1 MLPPETPPANLLA
14 QIQQKIQR
22 AERRARV
29 FKFVGNS
36 VFLLLAIALLI
47 PAASFI
53 GAEIQQTGFSSLL
66 SLLYSDW
73 SVVAGNWHDYLLALA
88 ETIPLVAVS
97 GFLGAGVFLL
107 WSMNRWQQ
115 NLFFKFK
122 LINN

>member
-1 MLPPETPPANLLA
+1 MLPRETPPANLLT
-14 QIQQKIQR
+14 QIQERLAR

-29 FKFVGNS
+29 FKLVGNS
-36 VFLLLAIALLI
+36 IFLLLAIALLM

-53 GAEIQQTGFSSLL
+53 GTEIQQTGFSSLL

-73 SVVAGNWHDYLLALA
+73 LAVAGNWHDYLLALA
-88 ETIPLVAVS
+88 ETLPLLAVS

-122 LINN
+122 LSNN